1 MKKIIGLYLNWRND
15 VLFAVLMAG
24 LILLF
29 SECDSFNTLVL
40 TKTGAVV
47 CGFVFAGLFSKWE
60 TEGKIKEL
68 SDFINE
74 ED

>member
-1 MKKIIGLYLNWRND
+1 MRRIISLYLNWRND

-29 SECDSFNTLVL
+29 AECENFTTLML
-40 TKTGAVV
+40 TKVGAVL
-47 CGFVFAGLFSKWE
+47 CGFVFAGLFTKWE